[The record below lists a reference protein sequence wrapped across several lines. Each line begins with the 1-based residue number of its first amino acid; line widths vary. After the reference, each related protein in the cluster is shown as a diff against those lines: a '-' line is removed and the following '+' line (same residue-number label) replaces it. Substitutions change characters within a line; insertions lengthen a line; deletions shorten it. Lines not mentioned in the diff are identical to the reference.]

1 VVGKQKLSQSIY
13 FVTALNAD
21 NADTFGEMLIKAD
34 FIIKRSNYYKK
45 SVIIRLSGTNQLY
58 PFSVVFKILI
68 RKLKNIASK

>member
-1 VVGKQKLSQSIY
+1 MVGKQKLSQSIY